1 MKYFIENK
9 EGEWLKNPDEVM
21 GPGQPNCWTRDPDKA
36 WGFDKETDHDWLWA
50 LFPKKQKEDRDNSL
64 EGPAFLV
71 RLLLKLIDEGTLALD
86 TKITEHEFTEVF
98 PMHYK
103 DINHD
108 FWMQMPGG
116 DMYRVFSSYSEVEET
131 KEFKEGFRKDLLGF

>member
-36 WGFDKETDHDWLWA
+36 WGFTEEDIPWPKEHDV
-50 LFPKKQKEDRDNSL
+50 RDVNPWSSN
-64 EGPAFLV
+64 LV
-71 RLLLKLIDEGTLALD
+71 RWFLIGEDLAPD
-86 TKITEHEFTEVF
+86 TKITEHEFIEIF

-103 DINHD
+103 DINED
-108 FWMQMPGG
+108 FWMKVPGG
-116 DMYRVFSSYSEVEET
+116 DMYKVLSNSDT
-131 KEFKEGFRKDLLGF
+131 DMKEMREDFKRDLLGF